1 MDNNITLLNGEEW
14 DRMDLLSKMDSD
26 EFYYG
31 YLGQHAL
38 SSSSCKSLLSSPND
52 YLKSMR
58 RNNDKETQALRDGR
72 LFHMALLEEDKFSNL
87 KFIQGTKAKK
97 EYREAILD
105 YGYHN
110 VFTESEYDNIMPMV
124 SALKNNSE
132 ASFLLSD
139 CDYEV
144 PGVGVIDDLPFRAKA
159 DVLSKDG
166 RMIIDLKTTT
176 KMNGTTEEQKLRHF
190 RFTAKDFKYNLQAS
204 LYTQIFEANFMFIV
218 INKSNYDIGVFEAG
232 YEFLGSG
239 DQLLQ
244 ESISIYKKYFKGGV
258 KEELIKNRV
267 VRGVL

>member
-1 MDNNITLLNGEEW
+1 MSEKITLLNGEEW
-14 DRMDLLSKMDSD
+14 DRLELLKKMDSD

-52 YLKSMR
+52 YLKSLR

-97 EYREAILD
+97 EYKEAILD

-110 VFTESEYDNIMPMV
+110 VFTESEYDNVMPMV
-124 SALKNNSE
+124 NALKNNTE
-132 ASFLLSD
+132 ADFLLSD

-144 PGVGVIDDLPFRAKA
+144 PGFGVIDGLPFRAKA
-159 DVLSKDG
+159 DALSKDG
-166 RMIIDLKTTT
+166 RTIVDLKTTS
-176 KMNGTTEEQKLRHF
+176 KVVEYF
-190 RFTAKDFKYNLQAS
+190 RYAANDFKYNLQAS
-204 LYTQIFEANFMFIV
+204 LYTQIFDASFIFIV
-218 INKSNYDIGVFEAG
+218 INKSNYDIGIFETS

-239 DQLLQ
+239 DQLIQ
-244 ESISIYKKYFKGGV
+244 ESISIYNKYFKGGV